1 VSDRRVRVLVV
12 DDSAFARKV
21 LREVLANSPR
31 IDVVGTARDGLEAL
45 EQIARL
51 RPDVITLDLAM
62 PQLDGLGV
70 LRMLTGPDAP
80 RVVVSTAGG
89 ESLEVVAALQA
100 GAIDVVRKPSAL
112 ATGRLYEMGD
122 ELVERVLAAADA
134 SFREARSTPPPPPVT
149 PVPVAPAKRRPAGS
163 PRVLVVGASTGG
175 PQALTRLLGALP
187 GDLPVPLALV
197 LHIPR
202 GYTEAFARRLDDV
215 SPLRVVEA
223 HEGLVLRA
231 GEAIVARAGEHLTL
245 VREGDLVRAHLDLN
259 PSASAHRPSV
269 DALFESAARAYG
281 PAVLA
286 VVLTGM
292 GDDGLAGAR
301 AVRAAGGVVLTEA
314 ESSCVVYGM
323 PRCVREAG
331 LSAAEAPIEAMAA
344 LVLRHLGPRS

>member
-1 VSDRRVRVLVV
+1 MRDRRVRVLVV

-21 LREVLANSPR
+21 LREVLSRSPR
-31 IDVVGTARDGLEAL
+31 IDVVGAARDGLEAL
-45 EQIARL
+45 EQIAAL

-112 ATGRLYEMGD
+112 ATGRLYEVGA

-134 SFREARSTPPPPPVT
+134 SFRAVRPTPPPR
-149 PVPVAPAKRRPAGS
+149 PVAPAPATAPRSRPPGS

-175 PQALTRLLGALP
+175 PQALTRLLTALP

-202 GYTEAFARRLDDV
+202 GYTEAFARRLDDA
-215 SPLRVVEA
+215 SPLRVAEA

-231 GEAIVARAGEHLTL
+231 GEAVVARAGEHLSL
-245 VREGDLVRAHLDLN
+245 VREGDVVRAHLDLE

-269 DALFESAARAYG
+269 DVLFETAARAYG

-292 GDDGLAGAR
+292 GDDGLAGSR
-301 AVRAAGGVVLTEA
+301 AVRAAGGAVLTEA

-331 LSAAEAPIEAMAA
+331 LSTAEAPIEAMAA
-344 LVLRHLGPRS
+344 LVLRHLGLPA

>member
-1 VSDRRVRVLVV
+1 MTGRRVRVLVV

-21 LREVLANSPR
+21 LREVLSRSPR
-31 IDVVGTARDGLEAL
+31 IEVVGAARDGLEAL
-45 EQIARL
+45 EQIAAL

-100 GAIDVVRKPSAL
+100 GAIDMVRKPSAL
-112 ATGRLYEMGD
+112 ATGRLYEVGD
-122 ELVERVLAAADA
+122 ELVGRVLAAADA
-134 SFREARSTPPPPPVT
+134 SFRAARSTPPPPPVT
-149 PVPVAPAKRRPAGS
+149 PAPLAPAQRRHDGS

-231 GEAIVARAGEHLTL
+231 GEAVVARAGEHLSL
-245 VREGDLVRAHLDLN
+245 VREGDLVRAHLHLD

-292 GDDGLAGAR
+292 GDDGLIGAR

-323 PRCVREAG
+323 PRCVRDAG

-344 LVLRHLGPRS
+344 LVLRHLGLRS